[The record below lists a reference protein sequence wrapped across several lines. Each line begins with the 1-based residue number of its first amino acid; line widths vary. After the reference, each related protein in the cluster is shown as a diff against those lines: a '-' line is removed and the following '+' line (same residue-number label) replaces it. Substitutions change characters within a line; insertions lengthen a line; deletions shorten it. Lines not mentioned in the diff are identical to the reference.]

1 MRALEIARSMLTHRL
16 MALGFRLYLG
26 ALFIYA
32 SVYKINYTAE
42 FAETIANY
50 QLVPYW
56 AVNPM
61 AIVLPWLELIAGLL
75 LVAGI
80 RSKAAAALI
89 SFLLSLFTVVVLI
102 TLARDIPI
110 GCGCFHSL
118 EDPISWKTVVRDLC
132 WLIMALHV
140 YRYDS
145 AFQLER
151 KFLFTL
157 KEMP

>member
-1 MRALEIARSMLTHRL
+1 MRALEIARDILTHRL
-16 MALGFRLYLG
+16 TALGFRLYLG

-89 SFLLSLFTVVVLI
+89 SFLLSLFTAVVLI

-118 EDPISWKTVVRDLC
+118 EDPISWKTVLRDLC
-132 WLIMALHV
+132 WLAMALHV

-151 KFLFTL
+151 SFLL
-157 KEMP
+157 SIKEMP

>member
-1 MRALEIARSMLTHRL
+1 MKTFDVGRRLLTHPYTTL
-16 MALGFRLYLG
+16 AIRLYIG
-26 ALFIYA
+26 GLFIYA
-32 SVYKINYTAE
+32 SMYKINYTAE

-50 QLVPYW
+50 QVVPYW
-56 AVNPM
+56 AVNAL
-61 AIVLPWLELIAGLL
+61 AIVMPWLELISGLL

-89 SFLLSLFTVVVLI
+89 SGLLALFTILVVV
-102 TLARDIPI
+102 TLARNIPI

-118 EDPISWKTVVRDLC
+118 EDPMSWKTIVRDLF
-132 WLIMALHV
+132 WLTMAVHL
-140 YRYDS
+140 YRHDH

-151 KFLFTL
+151 KFLVSI